1 MKLPNGFGSVYKLSG
16 RRRRPWVAAKTFGW
30 EFDEK
35 GQKVKKKQQAIGYYA
50 TRQEAMTALVQYNEN
65 PYDLNFNKTTFS
77 EVYEKWSEEYFPTLS
92 NASSIRT
99 ITAAYKYCTPL
110 YDMRIKDVR
119 VEHLEGTIHSANVG
133 SSTKGRMKSLFN
145 LMYKWA
151 MKHELV
157 DKNYAALCDGVK
169 RERPTIVRIPFSE
182 QEITALMEHPEIP
195 FADMVL
201 IGIYSGWRPQELA
214 VLKVADVDLDN
225 MTYTGGL
232 KTDAG
237 RNRLV
242 PIHPLV
248 ADLVRKNYNQAVGM
262 GSKYLFNDPDGQQ
275 GTYLTYDKYR
285 GRFKKVMA
293 RLGMDHN
300 ACRQSF
306 CYLFHFSFQIFHSSV
321 SIYLFCDICNFMSD
335 DHFQNIFIHICFF
348 CFRNKSVSGVVGLVI
363 HSQSCHNLLE
373 TSTIFVICK
382 RNGKDNKMIG
392 GRHCP
397 AAFLW

>member
-35 GQKVKKKQQAIGYYA
+35 GQKVKQKQQAIGYYA

-182 QEITALMEHPEIP
+182 QEITALMKHPEIP
-195 FADMVL
+195 FADMIL

-275 GTYLTYDKYR
+275 GTSLTYDKYR

-293 RLGMDHN
+293 RLGMDHKPHDT
-300 ACRQSF
+300 R
-306 CYLFHFSFQIFHSSV
+306 HT
-321 SIYLFCDICNFMSD
+321 
-335 DHFQNIFIHICFF
+335 FITKAKEANMNEYI
-348 CFRNKSVSGVVGLVI
+348 L
-363 HSQSCHNLLE
+363 
-373 TSTIFVICK
+373 
-382 RNGKDNKMIG
+382 KMIVG
-392 GRHCP
+392 HEIADITEKIYTHRTVED
-397 AAFLW
+397 LKREMKKITK